1 MIVNHMLLFALAAIQ
16 ASPSPGSSPRAGLA
30 RAATQTVQAYALRVL
45 IEATAPAMNKS
56 DKAAPEAE
64 AIVGMLKNATKLESR
79 FLLTADTSRQEIL
92 STDFPLPAGTLVL
105 HRAGEKPYVIADP
118 KTKTY
123 VVLDSATLLNALE
136 GGAGIENSQYQ
147 VKVEHK
153 TEKKTIAGYE
163 CRKSV
168 VTVTYVSS
176 IPLENDRVLVQQKND
191 VVVWH
196 TAQLVSSA
204 GMDHLFFKFQRDKT
218 GEAQKVLAK
227 ELGFPME
234 VSFTVTPAKQ
244 GPKAAAPQPG
254 SFHMVVTE
262 AKGEKMDPALL
273 QAPPPGYTK
282 VDKNPFA
289 TSGQ

>member
-1 MIVNHMLLFALAAIQ
+1 MVTNHVVLFALAALQ
-16 ASPSPGSSPRAGLA
+16 ASPSPSPKPLA
-30 RAATQTVQAYALRVL
+30 RATPQPVQVYALTVQ
-45 IEATAPAMNKS
+45 IEATAPAMKTS
-56 DKAAPEAE
+56 DKSAPEAE
-64 AIVGMLKNATKLESR
+64 AMLGALKNATKLESR

-92 STDFPLPAGTLVL
+92 STDFPLPAGALVY
-105 HRAGEKPYVIADP
+105 HKAGEKPYVIADP

-136 GGAGIENSQYQ
+136 GGAGIENSAYQ

-153 TEKKTIAGYE
+153 AEKKTIAGYE

-176 IPLENDRVLVQQKND
+176 IPLENDRVLVQVKND

-196 TAQLVSSA
+196 TPQLVSSA

-218 GEAQKVLAK
+218 GAAQKALAA

-234 VSFTVTPAKQ
+234 VSFSVTQAKA

-254 SFHMVVTE
+254 SFHMIVTE
-262 AKGEKMDPALL
+262 AKGEKIDPATL
-273 QAPPPGYTK
+273 QIPPAGYTK
-282 VDKNPFA
+282 VDKSPFA
-289 TSGQ
+289 TP